1 MTVQREE
8 DQKRTPPHHQDQAA
22 TLTKP
27 EASKTNQSAS
37 QASGAERLLSVPL
50 LPQPLRSFHPSRAA
64 AATAA
69 QTLTAVLRVS
79 PPTGAPVVV
88 STAAAAAAAEAI
100 GSRDPSSHDGGLG

>member
-64 AATAA
+64 SAAAATAA

-88 STAAAAAAAEAI
+88 SAAAEAI

>member
-88 STAAAAAAAEAI
+88 SAAAEAI